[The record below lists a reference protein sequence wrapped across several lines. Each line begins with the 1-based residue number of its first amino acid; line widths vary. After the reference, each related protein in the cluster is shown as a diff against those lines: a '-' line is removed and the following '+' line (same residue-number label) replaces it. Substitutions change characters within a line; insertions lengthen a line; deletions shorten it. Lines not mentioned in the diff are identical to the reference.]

1 MRQGRRRC
9 GCWRW
14 CEVGISDLIG
24 IYGAILASSLAVI
37 QYRQWRHSQERF
49 AIDVYDESSAPPGQ
63 VEITITNLST
73 SKAYVKFVGIGI
85 GCRTWLRPWK
95 LSRLDMIGMNAC
107 EDGKGVE
114 QELEAGQSIDAYA
127 DAATFAHIIT
137 PAPSLRKDFGWK
149 WIITIDHSLPPYNS
163 RRIMK
168 WSVNKRS
175 FLVSKK

>member
-1 MRQGRRRC
+1 M
-9 GCWRW
+9 
-14 CEVGISDLIG
+14 EISNLIG
-24 IYGAILASSLAVI
+24 IYGAVLATGLAVI
-37 QYRQWRHSQERF
+37 QYRQSQRSQERF
-49 AIDVYDESSAPPGQ
+49 AIDVYDVFSAPPSH
-63 VEITITNLST
+63 VEITITNVST

-107 EDGKGVE
+107 QGDCLTKKGVE
-114 QELEAGQSIDAYA
+114 DELEAGQSIDAYA

-137 PAPSLRKDFGWK
+137 PGPSLRKGFGWK
-149 WIITIDHSLPPYNS
+149 WIIEIDHSLPPYNS

-168 WSVNKRS
+168 WGINKRS